1 MPKAF
6 DFSSPPFDRLRPME
20 VERVKHAVDIA
31 FFRRGQ
37 TIIAAGTLPDQF
49 FVVIKGIVEE
59 RQGAEVVA
67 VHESG
72 DAFDSA
78 ILVHQSSRHDFVVA
92 EEAICYILPIED
104 FLDLTA
110 NNPAF
115 AAFFFN
121 DISHKMEALGLRQ
134 ANPQALGA
142 LTVKVGQALL
152 HPPVY
157 VGPETTLHEAA
168 LHMDRAGQRGLL
180 VKDGERVR
188 ATFPIALGRGGPGDK
203 QKLGDN
209 KTPVGTYR
217 IVGVNDNTAFDTF
230 LRLNYPNVKDA
241 FYGLK
246 SRLISRREFDRIVA
260 ALRHNQVPP
269 QNTRLGGAI
278 GIHGLGEET
287 PEKVHIQ
294 NKLDWTQGCIALRNH
309 DLHELREFIE
319 VGTRVVISE

>member
-1 MPKAF
+1 VQ
-6 DFSSPPFDRLRPME
+6 PFLGYGDVSLNKKNFPGACVDDERACRDGGAAARRRRRWSRLVMLL
-20 VERVKHAVDIA
+20 A
-31 FFRRGQ
+31 
-37 TIIAAGTLPDQF
+37 LL
-49 FVVIKGIVEE
+49 
-59 RQGAEVVA
+59 VA
-67 VHESG
+67 N
-72 DAFDSA
+72 AP
-78 ILVHQSSRHDFVVA
+78 L
-92 EEAICYILPIED
+92 
-104 FLDLTA
+104 
-110 NNPAF
+110 F
-115 AAFFFN
+115 AASY
-121 DISHKMEALGLRQ
+121 DIE
-134 ANPQALGA
+134 
-142 LTVKVGQALL
+142 VKKK
-152 HPPVY
+152 
-157 VGPETTLHEAA
+157 
-168 LHMDRAGQRGLL
+168 QRVLL

-203 QKLGDN
+203 HKLGDN

-217 IVGVNDNTAFDTF
+217 IVGVNDSTAFDTF

-246 SRLISRREFDRIVA
+246 SSLISRREFDRIVT

>member
-1 MPKAF
+1 MLLAAMLVLLSVSAPLYAASYDIEVKKKQ
-6 DFSSPPFDRLRPME
+6 RL
-20 VERVKHAVDIA
+20 
-31 FFRRGQ
+31 
-37 TIIAAGTLPDQF
+37 
-49 FVVIKGIVEE
+49 
-59 RQGAEVVA
+59 
-67 VHESG
+67 
-72 DAFDSA
+72 
-78 ILVHQSSRHDFVVA
+78 
-92 EEAICYILPIED
+92 
-104 FLDLTA
+104 
-110 NNPAF
+110 
-115 AAFFFN
+115 
-121 DISHKMEALGLRQ
+121 
-134 ANPQALGA
+134 
-142 LTVKVGQALL
+142 
-152 HPPVY
+152 
-157 VGPETTLHEAA
+157 
-168 LHMDRAGQRGLL
+168 LL